1 MMRRERWL
9 AFRDEVERTAS
20 LGDDELHALLL
31 RVTAQ
36 DDPWLVRACIVTL
49 VRGDRE
55 LLTDAQL
62 AEVARRFGGKIAT
75 FIATVLE
82 RRRQRRAT

>member
-9 AFRDEVERTAS
+9 AFRDEVERTAA
-20 LGDDELHALLL
+20 LGDDELRALLA
-31 RVTAQ
+31 RITAE
-36 DDPWLVRACIVTL
+36 DDPWLVRACVVTL

-55 LLTDAQL
+55 VLTDAQL
-62 AEVARRFGGKIAT
+62 ADVALRFGGKIES

-82 RRRQRRAT
+82 RRRRRRAT